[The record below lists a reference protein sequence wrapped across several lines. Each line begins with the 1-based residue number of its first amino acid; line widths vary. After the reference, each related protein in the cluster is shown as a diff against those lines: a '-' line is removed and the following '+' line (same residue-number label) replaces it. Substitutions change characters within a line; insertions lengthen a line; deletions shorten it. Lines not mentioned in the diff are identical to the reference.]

1 MRTVFRYFWNGGII
15 HDKLKTRE
23 AWILL
28 HGFLRKDYVRKNLG
42 GTIMHT
48 KTMEGLAGASTNM
61 KLLNT
66 PFRVYKDAERRGDTA
81 VMERA
86 MGYVGDFAEKAEDYQ
101 KKAEKGMKEEAKEA
115 REKAKTEQGNAIRK
129 REELEKRIA
138 ESRNEDT
145 DTVSISES
153 GKVVLDKK
161 TDSVQTGADNGVS
174 IEETADAVKTEP
186 VIYTKTGE
194 TLKTESGTNLS
205 VSV

>member
-1 MRTVFRYFWNGGII
+1 
-15 HDKLKTRE
+15 
-23 AWILL
+23 
-28 HGFLRKDYVRKNLG
+28 
-42 GTIMHT
+42 MHT
-48 KTMEGLAGASTNM
+48 KTMEGLAGASMNM

-66 PFRVYKDAERRGDTA
+66 PFRVYKDAERRGDTD

-101 KKAEKGMKEEAKEA
+101 KKAEKGMEEDAKEA
-115 REKAKTEQGNAIRK
+115 REKAKTEQENVIRK
-129 REELEKRIA
+129 RKEEREEQEKRIA

-153 GKVVLDKK
+153 GKAALDKK
-161 TDSVQTGADNGVS
+161 PDSVQTDADNGVS

-194 TLKTESGTNLS
+194 ALKPESDTNLS

>member
-1 MRTVFRYFWNGGII
+1 
-15 HDKLKTRE
+15 
-23 AWILL
+23 
-28 HGFLRKDYVRKNLG
+28 
-42 GTIMHT
+42 MHT

-66 PFRVYKDAERRGDTA
+66 PFHVYKDAERRGDTA

-101 KKAEKGMKEEAKEA
+101 KKADKGMKEEAKEA
-115 REKAKTEQGNAIRK
+115 REKAKTEQ
-129 REELEKRIA
+129 EKRIA
-138 ESRNEDT
+138 ESRNENT

-153 GKVVLDKK
+153 GKAALDKK
-161 TDSVQTGADNGVS
+161 TDSVQTDADNGVS

-194 TLKTESGTNLS
+194 ALKPESGTNLS

>member
-1 MRTVFRYFWNGGII
+1 MI
-15 HDKLKTRE
+15 
-23 AWILL
+23 
-28 HGFLRKDYVRKNLG
+28 
-42 GTIMHT
+42 HT
-48 KTMEGLAGASTNM
+48 KTMEGLAGASMNM

-66 PFRVYKDAERRGDTA
+66 PFRVYKDAERRGDTT

-115 REKAKTEQGNAIRK
+115 GEKAKTEQENAIRK
-129 REELEKRIA
+129 RKEEREELEKRIA

-153 GKVVLDKK
+153 GKAALDK
-161 TDSVQTGADNGVS
+161 TADLVQTGADNGISV
-174 IEETADAVKTEP
+174 EETADAVKTEP

-194 TLKTESGTNLS
+194 ALKPESGTNLS

>member
-1 MRTVFRYFWNGGII
+1 MI
-15 HDKLKTRE
+15 
-23 AWILL
+23 
-28 HGFLRKDYVRKNLG
+28 
-42 GTIMHT
+42 HT
-48 KTMEGLAGASTNM
+48 KTMEGLAGASMNM

-66 PFRVYKDAERRGDTA
+66 PFRVYKDAERRGDTT

-115 REKAKTEQGNAIRK
+115 GEKAKTEQENAIRK
-129 REELEKRIA
+129 RKEEREELEKRIA

-153 GKVVLDKK
+153 GKAALDKK
-161 TDSVQTGADNGVS
+161 PDSVQTDADNGVS

-186 VIYTKTGE
+186 VIYTKIGE
-194 TLKTESGTNLS
+194 ALKPESGTNLS

>member
-1 MRTVFRYFWNGGII
+1 
-15 HDKLKTRE
+15 
-23 AWILL
+23 
-28 HGFLRKDYVRKNLG
+28 
-42 GTIMHT
+42 MHT

-101 KKAEKGMKEEAKEA
+101 KKAEKGMKEDAKEA
-115 REKAKTEQGNAIRK
+115 KEKAKTEQ
-129 REELEKRIA
+129 EKRIA

-153 GKVVLDKK
+153 GKAALDGK

-194 TLKTESGTNLS
+194 ALKTESGTNLS

>member
-1 MRTVFRYFWNGGII
+1 
-15 HDKLKTRE
+15 
-23 AWILL
+23 
-28 HGFLRKDYVRKNLG
+28 
-42 GTIMHT
+42 MHM

-86 MGYVGDFAEKAEDYQ
+86 MGYVGDFAEKAADYQ
-101 KKAEKGMKEEAKEA
+101 KKAEKGMEEDAKEA
-115 REKAKTEQGNAIRK
+115 REKAKTEQENAIRK
-129 REELEKRIA
+129 RKEERQEQEKRIA

-153 GKVVLDKK
+153 GKAALDKK
-161 TDSVQTGADNGVS
+161 TDSAQTGADNGVS
-174 IEETADAVKTEP
+174 IEETADAVKTES

-194 TLKTESGTNLS
+194 SAGPEPGANLS

>member
-1 MRTVFRYFWNGGII
+1 
-15 HDKLKTRE
+15 
-23 AWILL
+23 
-28 HGFLRKDYVRKNLG
+28 
-42 GTIMHT
+42 MHT
-48 KTMEGLAGASTNM
+48 KTMEGLAGANMSM
-61 KLLNT
+61 KLMNT
-66 PFRVYKDAERRGDTA
+66 PMRVYKEAERRGDTA

-86 MGYVGDFAEKAEDYQ
+86 MGYACDFADKAKDYQ
-101 KKAEKGMKEEAKEA
+101 KTTEKGMEEDAKEA
-115 REKAKTEQGNAIRK
+115 REKAKTEQENAIRK
-129 REELEKRIA
+129 RKEEREELEKRIA

-153 GKVVLDKK
+153 GTAALDEK

-194 TLKTESGTNLS
+194 ALKPESGTNLS